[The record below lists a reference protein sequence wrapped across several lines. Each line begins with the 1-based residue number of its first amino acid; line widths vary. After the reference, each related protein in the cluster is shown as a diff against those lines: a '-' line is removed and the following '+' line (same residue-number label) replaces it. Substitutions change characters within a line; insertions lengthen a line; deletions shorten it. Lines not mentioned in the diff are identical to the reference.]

1 MQTGKKILFLVPY
14 PLSRAPSQRFRIEAF
29 FPSLEQ
35 AGFEFSV
42 RSFLDQK
49 TWMLLYQKGNLF
61 LKSWGIIR
69 GFLGRWMT
77 IFFKAP
83 FFDFIFIHRE
93 SAPVGPPVF
102 EWIIAKIYRKK
113 IIYDFDD
120 AIWIPNTS
128 SANRFVNWFKAFWK
142 VKYICRWSYK
152 IVVGNDFLYSFAR
165 QFNDRVI
172 KIPTGVDVK
181 KNQVQTKERDG
192 EMLNIGWTG
201 SHSTLKYLDDIVPVI
216 SELQKSIGFNFLVI
230 ADKNPML
237 PFKNFE
243 FIPWNVSTE
252 IEDLSRLDIGIMPLI
267 ADAWSEGKCG
277 FKLIQYFACEI
288 PALASPVGINK
299 IIIDQGVN
307 GFLCQTD
314 DEWRSSLK
322 ALLADGSLRKQMGK
336 AGRKKVEDQYSIQSL
351 EEKFLQLFS

>member
-1 MQTGKKILFLVPY
+1 
-14 PLSRAPSQRFRIEAF
+14 
-29 FPSLEQ
+29 
-35 AGFEFSV
+35 
-42 RSFLDQK
+42 
-49 TWMLLYQKGNLF
+49 
-61 LKSWGIIR
+61 
-69 GFLGRWMT
+69 
-77 IFFKAP
+77 
-83 FFDFIFIHRE
+83 
-93 SAPVGPPVF
+93 
-102 EWIIAKIYRKK
+102 
-113 IIYDFDD
+113 
-120 AIWIPNTS
+120 
-128 SANRFVNWFKAFWK
+128 
-142 VKYICRWSYK
+142 
-152 IVVGNDFLYSFAR
+152 
-165 QFNDRVI
+165 
-172 KIPTGVDVK
+172 
-181 KNQVQTKERDG
+181 VQTKERDG